1 MGIGSRDRRIFKVIG
16 VDGRSGNWKEVQWC
30 GNLEGLIIYVYFS
43 FFLYIF
49 LKHQADLLSVT
60 ENVKRTLLFGLPIY
74 HLYTS
79 FIMHSVFCLF
89 NYFFLRLFMHLIFI
103 TSTKWT
109 PCSFASIKNI
119 RKSYHAVFDGLHC
132 FLFPIFKSS
141 SMTVFDITSF
151 FLNLMNEYV
160 HNILK
165 DVFQVHEK
173 DCFLPV
179 ENHIL

>member
-43 FFLYIF
+43 SFFNFFKTSSGFTIS
-49 LKHQADLLSVT
+49 DW
-60 ENVKRTLLFGLPIY
+60 ERTLLFGLPIY

-89 NYFFLRLFMHLIFI
+89 NYFFTIVYAFDFHYINE
-103 TSTKWT
+103 KWT

-151 FLNLMNEYV
+151 FCK
-160 HNILK
+160 I
-165 DVFQVHEK
+165 
-173 DCFLPV
+173 
-179 ENHIL
+179 